1 MNQYVTGSII
11 RELREK
17 KQMTQAGLAGAL
29 SVSAKTVSKWET
41 GRGYPDITLL
51 EPIAGVFG
59 ITVMELLSGNA
70 IQNMNI
76 SSNMLR
82 SRFYVCP
89 ACGNVIHSM
98 GEAALNCH
106 GVLLKPCEAEEPDD
120 GHRILVEKV
129 EDEYYVRVEHDM
141 TKQHHISFLAALSPD
156 RLQLVKLY
164 PEGSAE
170 TRFKMSGVKKIFCYC
185 NRDGLFETVPAKTN
199 R

>member
-1 MNQYVTGSII
+1 MNKYVTGSII

-170 TRFKMSGVKKIFCYC
+170 ARFKMSGVKKIFCYC
-185 NRDGLFETVPAKTN
+185 NRDGLFGTAPNQN